1 MVKFQNGFGNTSLLS
16 SDLLGRLGVPSGRT
30 ISAANDFRQHAWIT
44 VEDPT
49 NRRSLLQACDDC
61 GVVKS
66 ENSVIRN
73 CKADSGG
80 ALISGSVGTSSRMVV

>member
-1 MVKFQNGFGNTSLLS
+1 MTKFQNGFGSTSLLS
-16 SDLLGRLGVPSGRT
+16 AELLNRLGVSSDRT
-30 ISAANDFRQHAWIT
+30 ISAANDFRQHIWVT

-66 ENSVIRN
+66 ENSVIRS
-73 CKADSGG
+73 CKADSGA
-80 ALISGSVGTSSRMVV
+80 ALISGSVSVAARMAI

>member
-1 MVKFQNGFGNTSLLS
+1 MAKFQNGFGNTSLLS
-16 SDLLGRLGVPSGRT
+16 EELLGRLGVPSGRT
-30 ISAANDFRQHAWIT
+30 ISAANDVRQHLWVT

-73 CKADSGG
+73 CKADFGA
-80 ALISGSVGTSSRMVV
+80 ALITGSIVVNTQIAI